1 MDQQAAVAASEIS
14 AGGASVRSLSGY
26 TVVSGGSG
34 LGQLSVPQL
43 PIGSASSAP
52 EVEPVW

>member
-1 MDQQAAVAASEIS
+1 MDQQAAVAASESS